1 MKAFKICT
9 VCMLFGGGEGE
20 IDAKNNF
27 ISIDIGI
34 DININIIFYYYSFK
48 LILIYNFT

>member
-1 MKAFKICT
+1 M
-9 VCMLFGGGEGE
+9 GGEGE
-20 IDAKNNF
+20 INAKNNF

-34 DININIIFYYYSFK
+34 DIDIDIDIDIIFYYSSFK